1 MDLIEPGGRQTW
13 GARRHELSELDR
25 VLSLLARPARLGARV
40 PKALRSELL
49 DLGLT
54 SGLSAGRRDL
64 IEQVWERKRPLLRQ
78 LHHLD
83 DPLPPCA

>member
-1 MDLIEPGGRQTW
+1 MDLIEPGGRRTW

-25 VLSLLARPARLGARV
+25 LLSLLARPARFGSRV
-40 PKALRSELL
+40 PKALRFELL
-49 DLGLT
+49 DLGVT
-54 SGLSAGRRDL
+54 SGLSACRRDL

-83 DPLPPCA
+83 DPLPPVA